1 MGIVCGTTNKKYWS
15 NIQQLQLRGHGNLKP
30 SVHTQKN
37 QLSYGAATHLVSE
50 SSYSWVLNK
59 YTF

>member
-1 MGIVCGTTNKKYWS
+1 MGIVCGITNKKYWS
-15 NIQQLQLRGHGNLKP
+15 NIQPLQLCGHGNLKP

-37 QLSYGAATHLVSE
+37 RLNYGAATHLASG
-50 SSYSWVLNK
+50 SSYSWVLNE